1 MPGAGTSPCAGPCVV
16 GQHVCPENTG
26 DLLPA
31 WGQWVSRS
39 SWHRLP
45 WVGTS
50 DGRSPS
56 LAAPPPGR
64 RVRVPAP
71 WVGRWLQQH
80 RQAGESRG
88 AGRLEPRG
96 PGLRRDCWSPP
107 FSSGNRGS
115 SFHLLQKAGPLERPD
130 GSRNSLS
137 SIPATDCPGVV
148 PMATVV
154 LPGSSGSC
162 EEKGHRDLPSGSGPA
177 CLLSVGAPPSCSQ
190 LGTTPWPLVC
200 TPGISWQGPSLVS

>member
-1 MPGAGTSPCAGPCVV
+1 MFPPHGWGGGCSSIAKQVRAGGRGGWNHGVRGSGETAG
-16 GQHVCPENTG
+16 
-26 DLLPA
+26 LLPF
-31 WGQWVSRS
+31 
-39 SWHRLP
+39 
-45 WVGTS
+45 
-50 DGRSPS
+50 
-56 LAAPPPGR
+56 PP
-64 RVRVPAP
+64 
-71 WVGRWLQQH
+71 
-80 RQAGESRG
+80 
-88 AGRLEPRG
+88 
-96 PGLRRDCWSPP
+96 
-107 FSSGNRGS
+107 GNRGS

-130 GSRNSLS
+130 GSRNSLF